1 MSEGDQ
7 LQCSHLI
14 QEYGVHRERPARI
27 SRITSTTI
35 NATSTIRGC
44 GDAPGPCL
52 ALCLESLLCF
62 CLVCKSRIPSAAMKA
77 EEQAVHGAPVV
88 SFRFWVQGLWRVA
101 CGDPHGRS
109 TQLSTKSDYAK
120 TGSGMLLMQ
129 LASGFSVGFSQKA
142 FVMSSG
148 QLLMGEATPCPT
160 PGNRKK

>member
-1 MSEGDQ
+1 MVS
-7 LQCSHLI
+7 LI
-14 QEYGVHRERPARI
+14 LWRDRMHQRD
-27 SRITSTTI
+27 STRVSV

-62 CLVCKSRIPSAAMKA
+62 CLVCKGRITSAVMKA
-77 EEQAVHGAPVV
+77 EEQAIHGAPVV

-142 FVMSSG
+142 
-148 QLLMGEATPCPT
+148 
-160 PGNRKK
+160 